1 MAQAGAGAGQQPSS
15 SSDNP
20 PRRLPED
27 GASSAT
33 LTTPTL
39 QVSIIGDAFADIVVS
54 GIGALP
60 EWGGDA
66 LASQPIAMAA
76 GGSALNTSLQLGHL
90 VRLFRTTPQAPP
102 IIVMHTALGDD
113 QFGRF
118 LREQV
123 DSTPLVELSTAAAAS
138 SAKTGVCI
146 CLSGAQDRA
155 FITHRGAV
163 AAFSIAQLDRARILQ
178 SRIVHVAGFYNCPGL
193 WPDLPA
199 LLRDCQ
205 GAFIALSPQH
215 DASGEWGHLEGVF
228 PSLDLFISNEAE
240 AVAVSRRPGV
250 AEAARFLVEKVGGRR
265 R

>member
-15 SSDNP
+15 SSGSDNP
-20 PRRLPED
+20 PRLPED

-33 LTTPTL
+33 TTPTL

-76 GGSALNTSLQLGHL
+76 GGSALNTSLQFGHL
-90 VRLFRTTPQAPP
+90 VRLFPVIVQAPP

-123 DSTPLVELSTAAAAS
+123 DSTPLVELSTAAAS

-193 WPDLPA
+193 WPDMPA

-240 AVAVSRRPGV
+240 AIAISRRPNV